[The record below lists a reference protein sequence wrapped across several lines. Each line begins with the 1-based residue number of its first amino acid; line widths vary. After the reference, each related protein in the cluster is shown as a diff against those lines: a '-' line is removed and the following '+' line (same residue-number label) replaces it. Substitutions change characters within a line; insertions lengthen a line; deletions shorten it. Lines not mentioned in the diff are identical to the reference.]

1 MNEARKKGKTER
13 YDKKR
18 EFTACSKPLEGLVKR
33 KKADLE
39 GNEERFKSVFVT
51 SPSAIVITDL
61 DAKIVEC
68 NQAALEMNGCKSKG
82 ELIGKNAFELVAAK
96 DRQKALENMEKTLQQ
111 HSIKS
116 IEYTLL
122 TKSGREFPAELSV
135 SVVRDASGNPTSF
148 VAIIDDITAR
158 KRIEEALTESER
170 KYKNVID
177 NIGVG
182 VAVINPRMEILALNK
197 QMKKWFP
204 NIDSSKKPI
213 CYRAFNNPPRKT
225 LCSYC
230 PTHKTLADGR
240 THESITES
248 PRGKKTVNY
257 RVISTPIMGAKN
269 GKPVAAIEMVD
280 DITERR
286 QMEKRLEHYS
296 KRLERLVDKR
306 TRKLRESEEH
316 FRSVADYAS
325 EAIITLD
332 SRRRIVFW
340 NKAAERIFGY
350 SPGEAIGN
358 SIELVVPKGLE
369 EGRRRAM
376 DHVLSTGKSNLVG
389 KTFEFTGLGKDSIEI
404 PVELSF
410 SIWKA
415 QNAMFFTAIV
425 RDITERKETE
435 KSMERLAVAF
445 DCTIDGIAVVDIN
458 GFIQIVNPAWAEMH
472 GYTTSELLGKHLSI
486 FHTEDQM
493 KNDVIPFNEK
503 VLRAGSNQGEVGH
516 VRKDGTVFPTLM
528 TTALM
533 RDEKGNPSGFVG
545 TAKDTTESQKA
556 KEALRESEERFRD
569 IAINAGEWIWEVDR
583 EGRYV
588 YSSPAVEQIL
598 GYKADE
604 VIGKFFYDFLLPDER
619 EQLTHAAFE
628 KFKKK
633 EPFAHFVNQNMR
645 KDGHTVVL
653 ETYGVPILNPDGQLL
668 GYRGSDRDITERRT
682 VEYRLSALNS
692 YGGLL
697 NAAHSLEEVY
707 ELTLDA
713 MELTLGF
720 EHASFMT
727 VERNCLCISCFVG
740 FPKPL
745 AFKLPL
751 DGTKRGITVRAA
763 NTRKPVL
770 VPDVRK
776 DKDYL
781 GTPLDMRSELAV
793 PIIAEDKILG
803 VLNVE
808 SKETNAFTE
817 REVVMLQI
825 LASHAATAI
834 SNLEKRKE
842 IEVGS
847 NQLSL
852 LMNSSAEMIHSTD
865 LNRRL
870 QAIVNAICRLGW
882 RRVVLSVRNE
892 TLNIE
897 RPEDIVT
904 AGLTDKEREYLWINR
919 QPGQVWTKR
928 FGQEYQRFRISEF
941 YHLPWSDPWVRRKFS
956 KGTVLSKLT
965 QEDMIDWNPE
975 DLLYA
980 PLKLADGRIIGV
992 VSMDDPSDGKRPT
1005 RESMQPLE
1013 LFLNQAAVAIE
1024 NAQLFEQLKTAKT
1037 QLQEHADQLE
1047 EKVEMKTEQL
1057 KETQAKLLKSERLAA
1072 IGELAGMVGHDLR
1085 NPLTGIAGATYY
1097 LRTRVGSKLGKKA
1110 EEMLCLIEKNI
1121 EHSDKIINDLLEYSR
1136 EIRLDLTET
1145 TPRMI
1150 MKETLSLIKT
1160 PRRIRIVNATRT
1172 KPRIKV
1178 DEEKM
1183 RRVFINIIKNAFDAM
1198 PEGGTLKIKSKKLGD
1213 NIEFTFSDT
1222 GVGMPEETLQKLW
1235 TPLFTTKA
1243 KGMGFGLPICKRIAE
1258 AHGGRVTVDST
1269 VGKGTTFKVTLSA
1282 VSKTVGGEKIWMN
1295 VPESLLSM
1303 TMKV

>member
-18 EFTACSKPLEGLVKR
+18 ELKACSKPLEGLVKR
-33 KKADLE
+33 KDEDLE
-39 GNEERFKSVFVT
+39 GSEERFKSVFVT

-82 ELIGKNAFELVAAK
+82 ELIGKNALELVAAK
-96 DRQKALENMEKTLQQ
+96 DRQRVLKDIEKALQQ
-111 HSIKS
+111 HSSKN

-122 TKSGREFPAELSV
+122 TKSGREFPAELSA
-135 SVVRDASGNPTSF
+135 SVVKDASGNPTSF
-148 VAIIDDITAR
+148 VAIINDITVR
-158 KRIEEALTESER
+158 KRMEEALTESER
-170 KYKNVID
+170 KYKSVID

-182 VAVINPRMEILALNK
+182 VAVISPRMEILSLNK

-204 NIDSSKKPI
+204 RVDPLKKPL
-213 CYRAFNNPPRKT
+213 CYRSFNNPPRKT

-230 PTHKTLADGR
+230 PTHKTLVDGR
-240 THESITES
+240 THESITET

-257 RVISTPIMGAKN
+257 RIISTPILCGKN

-280 DITERR
+280 DATERR
-286 QMEKRLEHYS
+286 QMEKRLKQHSE
-296 KRLERLVDKR
+296 RLERLVNKR
-306 TRKLRESEEH
+306 TRK
-316 FRSVADYAS
+316 
-325 EAIITLD
+325 
-332 SRRRIVFW
+332 
-340 NKAAERIFGY
+340 
-350 SPGEAIGN
+350 
-358 SIELVVPKGLE
+358 
-369 EGRRRAM
+369 
-376 DHVLSTGKSNLVG
+376 
-389 KTFEFTGLGKDSIEI
+389 
-404 PVELSF
+404 
-410 SIWKA
+410 
-415 QNAMFFTAIV
+415 
-425 RDITERKETE
+425 
-435 KSMERLAVAF
+435 
-445 DCTIDGIAVVDIN
+445 
-458 GFIQIVNPAWAEMH
+458 
-472 GYTTSELLGKHLSI
+472 
-486 FHTEDQM
+486 
-493 KNDVIPFNEK
+493 
-503 VLRAGSNQGEVGH
+503 
-516 VRKDGTVFPTLM
+516 
-528 TTALM
+528 
-533 RDEKGNPSGFVG
+533 
-545 TAKDTTESQKA
+545 
-556 KEALRESEERFRD
+556 LRESEERFRD

-619 EQLTHAAFE
+619 EQLKHAAFE

-633 EPFAHFVNQNMR
+633 EPFAHFVNRNMH
-645 KDGHTVVL
+645 KNGHTVVL
-653 ETYGVPILNPDGQLL
+653 ETNGVPILDPGGQLL
-668 GYRGSDRDITERRT
+668 GYRGSDRDVTERRT
-682 VEYRLSALNS
+682 VEDRLSTLNS

-697 NAAHSLEEVY
+697 NSAHSLEEVY
-707 ELTLDA
+707 KLTLNA

-727 VERNCLCISCFVG
+727 VERNCLRISCCG
-740 FPKPL
+740 GYPKPL

-751 DGTKRGITVRAA
+751 DGTKGGITVRAA

-776 DKDYL
+776 DKDYIGTSL
-781 GTPLDMRSELAV
+781 GMRSELAV
-793 PIIAEDKILG
+793 PIVAEDKTLG

-834 SNLEKRKE
+834 NNLEKRKE
-842 IEVGS
+842 IEVRS

-870 QAIVNAICRLGW
+870 QSIVNAICRLGW

-892 TLNIE
+892 NLDIE
-897 RPEDIVT
+897 RPEGIVT

-928 FGQEYQRFRISEF
+928 FGQEYQRFRIGEF
-941 YHLPWSDPWVRRKFS
+941 YHLPWSDPWVRKKFS

-965 QEDMIDWNPE
+965 QEDMVDWDPE

-980 PLKLADGRIIGV
+980 PLRLADGRIMGV
-992 VSMDDPSDGKRPT
+992 VSMDDPSDGKRPAG
-1005 RESMQPLE
+1005 ESMQPLE

-1024 NAQLFEQLKTAKT
+1024 NAQLFEQLKAAKT

-1057 KETQAKLLKSERLAA
+1057 KETQSKLLKSERLAA

-1097 LRTRVGSKLGKKA
+1097 LRTRVDSKLGKKA

-1121 EHSDKIINDLLEYSR
+1121 GHSNKIINDLLEYSR

-1172 KPRIKV
+1172 EPRIKV

-1243 KGMGFGLPICKRIAE
+1243 KGMGFGLPICKRIVE